1 MWMQEP
7 WVQGWEI
14 WKSTGSWQK
23 GGWDIWKTTGSWEK
37 GRMTRFGNKEDPREN
52 GLNPKTP
59 KWWKMEMGEKDI
71 CRNHEA
77 LQTEPEKEEGKFGDQ
92 KILYIY
98 CTLVIFPILWWVMIS
113 PPDHGMLA
121 NCAKVGTKL
130 LFPKL
135 DCPQRM
141 GVQMENLKIE

>member
-1 MWMQEP
+1 
-7 WVQGWEI
+7 
-14 WKSTGSWQK
+14 
-23 GGWDIWKTTGSWEK
+23 
-37 GRMTRFGNKEDPREN
+37 
-52 GLNPKTP
+52 
-59 KWWKMEMGEKDI
+59 MEMGEKDI

-121 NCAKVGTKL
+121 YCAKVGQNFFFQSWTA
-130 LFPKL
+130 PKEWESKW
-135 DCPQRM
+135 RT
-141 GVQMENLKIE
+141 

>member
-1 MWMQEP
+1 
-7 WVQGWEI
+7 
-14 WKSTGSWQK
+14 
-23 GGWDIWKTTGSWEK
+23 
-37 GRMTRFGNKEDPREN
+37 
-52 GLNPKTP
+52 
-59 KWWKMEMGEKDI
+59 MEMGEKDI

>member
-1 MWMQEP
+1 
-7 WVQGWEI
+7 
-14 WKSTGSWQK
+14 
-23 GGWDIWKTTGSWEK
+23 
-37 GRMTRFGNKEDPREN
+37 
-52 GLNPKTP
+52 
-59 KWWKMEMGEKDI
+59 MEMGEKDI

-92 KILYIY
+92 QILYTY
-98 CTLVIFPILWWVMIS
+98 CTFVIFPILWWVMIS